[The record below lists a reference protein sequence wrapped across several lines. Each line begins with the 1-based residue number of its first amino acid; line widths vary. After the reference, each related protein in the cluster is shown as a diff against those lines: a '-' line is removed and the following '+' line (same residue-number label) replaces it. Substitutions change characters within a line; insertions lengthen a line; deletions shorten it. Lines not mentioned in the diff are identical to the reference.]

1 MTIALAYY
9 DHVYHLLNNELLSS
23 QQHGFKKERSTALQ
37 LLNMLDNWTEAL
49 ETGGQIDTNYT
60 DYEKAFDKVPH
71 KRLVKKIASFG
82 LPQQT
87 VRWMEAFWPTVRSRP
102 MP

>member
-1 MTIALAYY
+1 MPRKFIK
-9 DHVYHLLNNELLSS
+9 
-23 QQHGFKKERSTALQ
+23 GRSTALQ

-49 ETGGQIDTNYT
+49 ETGGQIDTIYT
-60 DYEKAFDKVPH
+60 DYEKAFDKIPH
-71 KRLVKKIASFG
+71 KRLVKKIESFG